1 MFDLNTRSSMPARK
15 RGDYFPGLY
24 SMASAVGQDAEQ
36 VPHWRHWSIFLP
48 SGSSWIRSRN
58 SRQVFMDSVVS
69 IMISLFFSEQF
80 GIDDGISPNTIGMR
94 MPARYLYSILIYRKV
109 NFLLLKNYC

>member
-1 MFDLNTRSSMPARK
+1 
-15 RGDYFPGLY
+15 
-24 SMASAVGQDAEQ
+24 
-36 VPHWRHWSIFLP
+36 
-48 SGSSWIRSRN
+48 
-58 SRQVFMDSVVS
+58 MDSVVS